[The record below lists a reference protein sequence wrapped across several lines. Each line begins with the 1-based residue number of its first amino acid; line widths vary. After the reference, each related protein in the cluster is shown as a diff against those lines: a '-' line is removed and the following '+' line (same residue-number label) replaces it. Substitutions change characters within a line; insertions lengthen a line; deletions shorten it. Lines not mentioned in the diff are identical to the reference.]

1 MAKLIDIN
9 GLRAVVAKINGDT
22 KALKVLIDGKA
33 NATHEHVAA
42 DVKFDDG
49 KNLVEKLAEIQAGGN
64 VSLEGY
70 ATEAYVQG
78 QIEALIDGAPEAL
91 DTLKELAAALGDDA
105 NFASTMVTEFAK
117 KVDKVEGQRLITQ
130 EEAAKLAGLENY
142 NDAALAGRV
151 AALEGINHDD
161 FAKAADLANKVDK
174 EDGKVLIAQTE
185 LDRLAGLHNYDDAA
199 LIGRVAALEAIDHSV
214 FLKADA
220 IADMA
225 TKQDLADLETR
236 IGQAAVDAVPEH
248 YEKVEVAE
256 GQEAPADAK
265 VVVADDAVDFDPA
278 TQVKVSDVNGA
289 AQVGETVVFVPA
301 QEGQAATG
309 IYQTIENKVQEVAG
323 YEVATEEELLAMY
336 DEVKAEQPQA

>member
-22 KALKVLIDGKA
+22 KALKVLIDAKA
-33 NATHEHVAA
+33 DAAHEHVAA

-105 NFASTMVTEFAK
+105 NFASTMVTELAK
-117 KVDKVEGQRLITQ
+117 KVDKVEGSRLITQ
-130 EEAAKLAGLENY
+130 EEADKLAGLENY
-142 NDAALAGRV
+142 
-151 AALEGINHDD
+151 
-161 FAKAADLANKVDK
+161 
-174 EDGKVLIAQTE
+174 
-185 LDRLAGLHNYDDAA
+185 DDAA
-199 LIGRVAALEAIDHSV
+199 LVGRVAALEAIDHEA

-225 TKQDLADLETR
+225 TKQDLADLEAR
-236 IGQAAVDAVPEH
+236 IGQAAVDAVEEH

-278 TQVKVSDVNGA
+278 TQVKVSDVNGV

-309 IYQTIENKVQEVAG
+309 IYETIENKVQEVAG

-336 DEVKAEQPQA
+336 DEVKAEESQA